1 MKHDKPIRPVLDMD
15 IPVDMWAKLY
25 DWICSVQPTHPFVI
39 VAQVGEKVEQ
49 LKFSMFT
56 KTEARMLQTH
66 INQLN
71 LAEKARRE
79 NE

>member
-49 LKFSMFT
+49 LKFTMFT
-56 KTEARMLQTH
+56 KKEARVLQSQ

-71 LAEKARRE
+71 QAEQERRG